1 MNSPAGNNTARKDSS
16 RDVKRY
22 NAKRSGRE
30 FTSCSL
36 RPVDGS
42 RTCTGR
48 RFRSDCWGRRT
59 SAGWSTPWGGRNR
72 RSSKGFPRCSLRG
85 HCSASQTTCE
95 KRDKKAVKVLVRE
108 YSRPLSISM
117 CADSGNLLALFR
129 LRVAS
134 SKRLLLPRGLWKYR
148 SPQAR
153 PQRARSNSETTR
165 CILKS
170 QFGYKPSLR
179 SLCRK
184 NEELADVPRG
194 LYELGGR
201 G

>member
-1 MNSPAGNNTARKDSS
+1 
-16 RDVKRY
+16 
-22 NAKRSGRE
+22 
-30 FTSCSL
+30 
-36 RPVDGS
+36 
-42 RTCTGR
+42 
-48 RFRSDCWGRRT
+48 
-59 SAGWSTPWGGRNR
+59 
-72 RSSKGFPRCSLRG
+72 
-85 HCSASQTTCE
+85 
-95 KRDKKAVKVLVRE
+95 
-108 YSRPLSISM
+108 M

-184 NEELADVPRG
+184 NEELADVREVFMSLEGVASSVPKWARPAFAHIWSFSAEADHDHKRRSG
-194 LYELGGR
+194 LLGGVLSR
-201 G
+201 RASNADLCISGDLSSRERRKTCRCCCHFVWRSYCYLPPWETSTCTPRAAPTTG